1 METSENA
8 ELLALQRIDDTCVK
22 LQEQGKYLEALECME
37 RGLVLRQH
45 FFGADSDEV
54 WRACKT
60 VGEMCNLLAMTYLQQ
75 EDFGMVLELLKK
87 AEILTERDEAGRAVT
102 FNNLACYYRRQG
114 KLHAAL
120 SYLQKA
126 LRIEARL
133 EHVDNPADTHLNMC
147 AVLSQLGRH
156 AGALEHSQS
165 ALILLQEELFS
176 GAMAGGNDGSQ
187 MAQKVDRIA
196 VLAIAYHN
204 IGVEQEFLKRHEQS
218 LHSYRKGVDIAE
230 THLGND
236 HGITITLRNSLLAA
250 QRVLA
255 QKPGR
260 GVGDR
265 ARMSSMPKGKQKKMP
280 RHAKGAKT
288 SPSKNEEERWEHI
301 TGAYGELPGVE
312 PVVSKPPKGQ
322 ARQRGGQAQPSMEAM
337 EQQMPQMSMTD
348 EQLMVPV
355 DDGAASPGAGT
366 DDTGVDLD
374 SLVEMVTPRRAAL
387 AAEEEAEGGKVPED
401 KETKE

>member
-1 METSENA
+1 MRQLCEASQKTPDCSKTDTPGCLVNSLARRRRVLVGGVHRVGHHAAPLRHLRDKVIGTMDEETSENA

-102 FNNLACYYRRQG
+102 YNNLACYYRRQG

-126 LRIEARL
+126 LRIESRL

-156 AGALEHSQS
+156 AG
-165 ALILLQEELFS
+165 
-176 GAMAGGNDGSQ
+176 
-187 MAQKVDRIA
+187 K
-196 VLAIAYHN
+196 
-204 IGVEQEFLKRHEQS
+204 
-218 LHSYRKGVDIAE
+218 
-230 THLGND
+230 
-236 HGITITLRNSLLAA
+236 
-250 QRVLA
+250 
-255 QKPGR
+255 
-260 GVGDR
+260 
-265 ARMSSMPKGKQKKMP
+265 
-280 RHAKGAKT
+280 
-288 SPSKNEEERWEHI
+288 
-301 TGAYGELPGVE
+301 
-312 PVVSKPPKGQ
+312 
-322 ARQRGGQAQPSMEAM
+322 
-337 EQQMPQMSMTD
+337 
-348 EQLMVPV
+348 
-355 DDGAASPGAGT
+355 
-366 DDTGVDLD
+366 
-374 SLVEMVTPRRAAL
+374 
-387 AAEEEAEGGKVPED
+387 
-401 KETKE
+401 